1 MKTADP
7 ELMRAINRFHV
18 MDAIRRFGPVSRVEI
33 SQLTEL
39 SATTVSAITAA
50 LLDDRLIIPLQVGAV
65 RDAGRG
71 RPRVMLKL
79 NPGAA
84 HVVGVKLA
92 PDQISVGV
100 TNFCADILRSLAL
113 PVRIDRQT
121 ASVIADLVED
131 GVRRCVSD
139 AGLDIADISGVCV
152 GLPGVV

>member
-33 SQLTEL
+33 SQFTDL

-71 RPRVMLKL
+71 RPRVMLE
-79 NPGAA
+79 A
-84 HVVGVKLA
+84 
-92 PDQISVGV
+92 QS
-100 TNFCADILRSLAL
+100 
-113 PVRIDRQT
+113 
-121 ASVIADLVED
+121 
-131 GVRRCVSD
+131 
-139 AGLDIADISGVCV
+139 
-152 GLPGVV
+152 